1 MDTCLIGSTPA
12 GCASPVGSTPAG
24 ALPARTPGSSS
35 APRQRRSPCGTETKD
50 KRCGRARGEH
60 GAQAERTRRECVN
73 GGEPDGTGRWAGSAR
88 EEDKRAAG
96 RSTRRHQRARRSR
109 KRPCGRPPPPR
120 RAGGAGAAI
129 QPRGPA
135 GGGRQV
141 QAAGRCRSCAWR
153 GRGAARLL
161 AGRDATSAPACGPD
175 TGWTAGFPSA
185 RGRAA
190 GRRAAARLASGGGRP
205 GTRGAAV
212 GEAADVQEA
221 ATAAAGAG
229 VGARLPSGDRAA
241 PVAAAASATPPAWTG
256 ARPRRGAPR
265 AARGGS
271 GGSPRS
277 REPPPPTRLGGAP
290 DRVHDAGRPAAR
302 ARRVWPAAAA
312 GAPAASGAAPPGQPR
327 SPPPSRG
334 CRAHAHPL
342 QRAGPVRFGCAAR
355 VRCVVRSHAPPAH
368 AAHACP
374 PGVGTPLAGRWPVG
388 SGRRGRR
395 GGSRHRPQAGGWDHT
410 RAARRRRQ
418 RHAPPA
424 DPPPRQHADSGGQ
437 GGRRHKPVASDAAT
451 APIPRSPPC
460 TRCTAS
466 GGRERRG

>member
-1 MDTCLIGSTPA
+1 MPPGAAPGVINARAAVVNARAGVPPPRAAPAAPVPRYSHVAPPAVDARCRLQAAAVRVLGVGGELPVCWPAAMQPPLLREAQTRDGPPGSPRHGAAPPA
-12 GCASPVGSTPAG
+12 AAPPRVWRA
-24 ALPARTPGSSS
+24 AAAAPARA
-35 APRQRRSPCGTETKD
+35 APP
-50 KRCGRARGEH
+50 
-60 GAQAERTRRECVN
+60 
-73 GGEPDGTGRWAGSAR
+73 SAR
-88 EEDKRAAG
+88 RPT
-96 RSTRRHQRARRSR
+96 SRR
-109 KRPCGRPPPPR
+109 PPRPPPALVWALASPAAHGRLPSQPPR
-120 RAGGAGAAI
+120 R
-129 QPRGPA
+129 PRRPP
-135 GGGRQV
+135 GR
-141 QAAGRCRSCAWR
+141 AHARA
-153 GRGAARLL
+153 AAR
-161 AGRDATSAPACGPD
+161 
-175 TGWTAGFPSA
+175 
-185 RGRAA
+185 RA
-190 GRRAAARLASGGGRP
+190 RRAAA
-205 GTRGAAV
+205 
-212 GEAADVQEA
+212 
-221 ATAAAGAG
+221 AAA
-229 VGARLPSGDRAA
+229 RRA
-241 PVAAAASATPPAWTG
+241 PES
-256 ARPRRGAPR
+256 
-265 AARGGS
+265 
-271 GGSPRS
+271 
-277 REPPPPTRLGGAP
+277 PPPPTRLGGAP

-334 CRAHAHPL
+334 CRAHAHPR